1 MYNRNMSFEK
11 RSFEKNKS
19 KKSKKT
25 KDSNLSFNE
34 AIEMGEY
41 NPEYLANFPE
51 WHTFSKHTQLQYI
64 RKAIDN
70 RRRQLLTQWAEIN
83 NVLDFSLKPELTK
96 ALKSVEQQMKSLESD
111 REKLYLEY
119 SS

>member
-1 MYNRNMSFEK
+1 MSFEK
-11 RSFEKNKS
+11 SGFEKGKS
-19 KKSKKT
+19 KSSRKPKKKT
-25 KDSNLSFNE
+25 LSFTE
-34 AIEMGEY
+34 AIKMGEY
-41 NPEYLANFPE
+41 NPEYLANYPE

-83 NVLDFSLKPELTK
+83 NVLDLSIKPEMKQAIKNL
-96 ALKSVEQQMKSLESD
+96 EQQMSYLED
-111 REKLYLEY
+111 ERERLYLEY